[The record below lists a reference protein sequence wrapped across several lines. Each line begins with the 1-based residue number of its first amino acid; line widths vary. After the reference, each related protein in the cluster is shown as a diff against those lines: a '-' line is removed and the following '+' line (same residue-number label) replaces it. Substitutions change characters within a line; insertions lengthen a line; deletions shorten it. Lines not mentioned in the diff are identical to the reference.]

1 MTHHTKPHLA
11 AEHKKRQHRTH
22 SSTGSHQHEARRER
36 LLRQV
41 LIGQRRKLL
50 QSDSPENNHL
60 HLSIEHAGEARAGGK
75 GLILEVFRREGL
87 QCLQLTGTLVGS
99 ELALRMNKRIRTDI
113 LKEVESRETLNFI
126 QIRQN
131 RVFRSVH
138 LSDVHFSFQCISQVL
153 PNRSELHAV
162 SAPLSNQPTLQQSY
176 RSVELD
182 KPTAGRG
189 PTVHLSEQFE
199 VVIVQ
204 INHLWKSVHYRFP
217 TRTRQAKNKGDS
229 KYTIR

>member
-1 MTHHTKPHLA
+1 MN
-11 AEHKKRQHRTH
+11 
-22 SSTGSHQHEARRER
+22 GCCD
-36 LLRQV
+36 QV

-50 QSDSPENNHL
+50 QSDSQENNHL

-138 LSDVHFSFQCISQVL
+138 LSDVHFFLQCSA
-153 PNRSELHAV
+153 RSSKRCELLAM
-162 SAPLSNQPTLQQSY
+162 SCTTFKQPTPQQSY
-176 RSVELD
+176 R
-182 KPTAGRG
+182 R
-189 PTVHLSEQFE
+189 
-199 VVIVQ
+199 
-204 INHLWKSVHYRFP
+204 R
-217 TRTRQAKNKGDS
+217 RT
-229 KYTIR
+229 